1 MKLMSEY
8 VVEKE
13 NYVIRDVVT
22 FDGKALMSGKK
33 ELVKEISYQ
42 IYVNNRRA
50 GDMICSPWGREK
62 AFLGYLFLKG
72 YISSSGDVRA
82 TDIDEERRIV
92 NITIRDYLT
101 EHTGEENLLTGE
113 EALLNEQTIASG
125 QKKDE
130 VRLSVQE
137 VLAYSR
143 ELEDRSALYH
153 RTGGVHCAALVRNG
167 EFLSYQEDISRHV
180 AVDKVVG
187 DCLLRKIPM
196 RQGIL
201 IFSGRVPV
209 EILQKV
215 GAMGCP
221 ILIAKSAPTNYSC
234 DLAQK
239 LGITLIGFARDETFN
254 IYSHPERIYAAST
267 DVQNS

>member
-1 MKLMSEY
+1 MSEY
-8 VVEKE
+8 IAEKE
-13 NYVIRDVVT
+13 TYVTRDVVT
-22 FDGKALMSGKK
+22 YNGNALVTGKK

-72 YISSSGDVRA
+72 YISSAGDVRA

-101 EHTGEENLLTGE
+101 EHPGEESMLNAE
-113 EALLNEQTIASG
+113 EAVLNQQTIASERSS
-125 QKKDE
+125 DD
-130 VRLSVQE
+130 VRLSVEE
-137 VLAYSR
+137 VLAFSR

-153 RTGGVHCAALVRNG
+153 RTGGVHCAAFARDG
-167 EFLSYQEDISRHV
+167 KFLSYQEDISRHV

-215 GAMGCP
+215 GAMGCS

-254 IYSHPERIYAAST
+254 IYSHPERVFSGNEPFAG
-267 DVQNS
+267 